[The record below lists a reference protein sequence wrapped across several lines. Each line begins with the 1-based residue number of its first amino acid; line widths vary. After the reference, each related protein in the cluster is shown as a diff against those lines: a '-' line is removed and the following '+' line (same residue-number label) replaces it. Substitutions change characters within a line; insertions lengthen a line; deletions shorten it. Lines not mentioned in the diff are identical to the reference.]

1 MAISTPIAPRVE
13 SAISP
18 RRRRTTSPSSV
29 RSAKAPQ
36 AESSTP
42 APTSTTVHTTVSRRI
57 PWTAS
62 AVASSATPDKRIR
75 PERKERVT
83 SAPPLEVTGIEGQ
96 GDRADDQIERHG
108 LGAHEPP
115 DEIGK
120 MQGERQI
127 AEQTAQDVGRLEIL
141 QMADEPEAQQHR
153 GRDQGR
159 DDLVFR
165 QGREELANGQAGH
178 AEQHEPDV
186 AREDR
191 RRLGVAEQ

>member
-1 MAISTPIAPRVE
+1 M
-13 SAISP
+13 
-18 RRRRTTSPSSV
+18 TSPSSV

-83 SAPPLEVTGIEGQ
+83 SAPPLAVTGIEGQ
-96 GDRADDQIERHG
+96 GDRAVDQIERHG

-115 DEIGK
+115 DELGEI
-120 MQGERQI
+120 QVERQL
-127 AEQTAQDVGRLEIL
+127 AEHPAQELGRLEL
-141 QMADEPEAQQHR
+141 LHMADE
-153 GRDQGR
+153 
-159 DDLVFR
+159 
-165 QGREELANGQAGH
+165 REPSPNAS
-178 AEQHEPDV
+178 
-186 AREDR
+186 
-191 RRLGVAEQ
+191 

>member
-1 MAISTPIAPRVE
+1 M
-13 SAISP
+13 
-18 RRRRTTSPSSV
+18 TSPSSA
-29 RSAKAPQ
+29 RRANAPQ
-36 AESSTP
+36 AESRTP

-57 PWTAS
+57 TWTAS

-153 GRDQGR
+153 GRNQGR
-159 DDLVFR
+159 DDLVLR
-165 QGREELANGQAGH
+165 QAREKLANGQAGQPGQQKP
-178 AEQHEPDV
+178 AEPK
-186 AREDR
+186 EDS
-191 RRLGVAEQ
+191 